1 MLVVQHSEVLRIVP
15 YIHTPCVYE
24 AMQWEGSKKTFL
36 LPPFKGTYLPTY
48 LKKMMLRVKTQS
60 SLPPPCRYRPADN
73 SEEILVLPLLRLLQE
88 LKSSSDNS
96 SRNCFCPT
104 LSPAIYY
111 VCRIC
116 RGKRKI

>member
-48 LKKMMLRVKTQS
+48 LQKMMLRVKTQS
-60 SLPPPCRYRPADN
+60 SLPP
-73 SEEILVLPLLRLLQE
+73 L
-88 LKSSSDNS
+88 
-96 SRNCFCPT
+96 
-104 LSPAIYY
+104 
-111 VCRIC
+111 
-116 RGKRKI
+116 